1 MVRRSELILTDRTAF
16 NKIGFK
22 KGAFLDFWLFIGI
35 SEPFRNSAAIE
46 FPFNERGEK

>member
-22 KGAFLDFWLFIGI
+22 KGAFLEADLIGI

-46 FPFNERGEK
+46 FPFNERGKK